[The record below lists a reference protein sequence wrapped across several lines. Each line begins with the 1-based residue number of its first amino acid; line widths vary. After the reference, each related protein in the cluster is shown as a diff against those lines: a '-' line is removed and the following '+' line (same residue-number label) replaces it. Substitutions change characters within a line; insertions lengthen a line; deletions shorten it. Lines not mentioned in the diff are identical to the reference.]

1 MGAPSD
7 DGTALAS
14 GQSQRLLPLSVGGA
28 LKREGTIDCNAAFT
42 VHRNNGVLKK
52 KSNSNLAKFKQ
63 LSGPSKR
70 EMLYALN
77 PTTQS
82 RRT

>member
-42 VHRNNGVLKK
+42 VRRNNGALKK
-52 KSNSNLAKFKQ
+52 KKQ
-63 LSGPSKR
+63 
-70 EMLYALN
+70 
-77 PTTQS
+77 
-82 RRT
+82 

>member
-14 GQSQRLLPLSVGGA
+14 GQSQRPLPQSVGGA
-28 LKREGTIDCNAAFT
+28 LEREGTIDCNAAFT
-42 VHRNNGVLKK
+42 VRRNNGVLKK
-52 KSNSNLAKFKQ
+52 SNRLAEFKQ

-70 EMLYALN
+70 EMPCFAL
-77 PTTQS
+77 
-82 RRT
+82 